1 MSIKTDYAKE
11 YKRVMSLFR
20 SLEKRGYDIELSRP
34 TKVKRPTE
42 ASIRGLKGYTPERL
56 YERSTYT
63 LSTGETISGKIRRGM
78 IRRAGGKKA
87 ALTRKAREKGG
98 IEVTPVLPDEGEI
111 TIDWIYREIEQWTPQ
126 ANWSE
131 SLTEFKRGDKNKL
144 KNILDES
151 INRYGK
157 NQVLGKI
164 KENATRI
171 NEIVMAALYGS
182 GDGGKRG
189 LDFNNY
195 RDQIDFDLV
204 QFAEILKGEP
214 LDKDEILSFT
224 ELMEMQEFL

>member
-11 YKRVMSLFR
+11 YKRVMNLFR
-20 SLEKRGYDIELSRP
+20 SLEKRGYDIALSRP

-42 ASIRGLKGYTPERL
+42 ASIRRLKGYTPERL
-56 YERSTYT
+56 YEKSTYT
-63 LSTGETISGKIRRGM
+63 LSTGETISGRQRRGI
-78 IRRAGGKKA
+78 IRRAAGKKA
-87 ALTRKAREKGG
+87 AITRKAKQSRG
-98 IEVTPVLPDEGEI
+98 IEVTHVLPDEGEL
-111 TIDWIYREIEQWTPQ
+111 TIDWIYREIEQWTTQ

-131 SLTEFKRGDKNKL
+131 NLSEIKRGDKNKL

-164 KENATRI
+164 KDNASRI
-171 NEIVMAALYGS
+171 NEIVMGALYGS

-189 LDFNNY
+189 FNTY

-214 LDKDEILSFT
+214 LDTEEILSFT

>member
-20 SLEKRGYDIELSRP
+20 SFKKRGYEIELSSP

-42 ASIRGLKGYTPERL
+42 ASIRRLKGYTPERM
-56 YERSTYT
+56 YEKSTFT
-63 LSTGETISGKIRRGM
+63 LSTGETISGKQRRGM
-78 IRRAGGKKA
+78 VRRAAGKKA
-87 ALTRKAREKGG
+87 ALTRKVREKRGDS
-98 IEVTPVLPDEGEI
+98 VTVALPDEGEI

-131 SLTEFKRGDKNKL
+131 NLLEIKRGDKNKL

-164 KENATRI
+164 KDNASRI

-189 LDFNNY
+189 FNTY

-214 LDKDEILSFT
+214 LDTDEILSFT